1 MREGIFVEADH
12 DGEWFTGH
20 VIAMHKGKWAVRFFT
35 HCSMPFIISETI
47 ARHLVDPIVHV
58 FKPERIAFNRRP
70 LQWHEDL
77 AVAFPCDKR
86 REYIDAVTNG
96 EEDWA

>member
-58 FKPERIAFNRRP
+58 YVPYSCIKKDGVSQRKFRGF
-70 LQWHEDL
+70 
-77 AVAFPCDKR
+77 
-86 REYIDAVTNG
+86 
-96 EEDWA
+96 